1 MSTTVSPQYNLS
13 EADSNVEGGTPRSGG
28 KPPLGSRTVRRS
40 TGNLATILASKGVRN
55 NKRPSPAGKE
65 SEDNS
70 AEEKNRTPNTTPGEN
85 NKKIE
90 RPTKPRP
97 FDPLTLGT
105 SATGGSVK
113 SVRGTPGLTFNQVG
127 KLSNLTREQ
136 LMWEVVKRTRNEE
149 LQKHGEM
156 REISPEKRISIMG
169 RFKRYSK
176 IDLISELTTLL
187 SNKEKKALNARKR
200 MAVAAKALK
209 EAADD
214 AEKKRKATK
223 KKNPATEETKAWAKE
238 LGIRLSITKPGAQS
252 GTALS
257 EAELQQK
264 IRAKEYALSVGL
276 RREKEF
282 AAQRAAGLGAGWAA
296 AAVEAAKA
304 SMNRNAQEYKEQM
317 QLALK
322 KAKNAERAKTKQ
334 KEANLHKYTGLM
346 TALMTQIQK
355 DLQKSKKEGK
365 NLSDAMVKKNK
376 QIALATKKM
385 EEIMTKSDKRDNFS
399 KKNILD
405 FISKSAKSNNK
416 LTKKDILEFLSK
428 QKTPTV
434 TVKQSIG
441 NVKAEGGKANVQI
454 SNSKKLNREA
464 RLDQNIKR
472 RDANYRRVV
481 TTDPMVLKR
490 QKRVFAKKR
499 GELLK
504 SIQKIIKSDRK
515 TSPKIKK
522 KVYDSYAKSP
532 RSRISNLLKLP
543 KKDLITMIKR
553 STSRISK

>member
-1 MSTTVSPQYNLS
+1 MSPSPSPQYSLS
-13 EADSNVEGGTPRSGG
+13 EADSNVEGGTPRSGS

-55 NKRPSPAGKE
+55 NKRQSPSAAGKE
-65 SEDNS
+65 SGDNS
-70 AEEKNRTPNTTPGEN
+70 AEEKNRTPNTAPGEN

-105 SATGGSVK
+105 LK
-113 SVRGTPGLTFNQVG
+113 
-127 KLSNLTREQ
+127 K
-136 LMWEVVKRTRNEE
+136 
-149 LQKHGEM
+149 
-156 REISPEKRISIMG
+156 
-169 RFKRYSK
+169 
-176 IDLISELTTLL
+176 TT
-187 SNKEKKALNARKR
+187 
-200 MAVAAKALK
+200 
-209 EAADD
+209 
-214 AEKKRKATK
+214 ATK
-223 KKNPATEETKAWAKE
+223 KKNPATEGTKARAKE

-264 IRAKEYALSVGL
+264 IRAKEYALSFGL
-276 RREKEF
+276 RREKKL
-282 AAQRAAGLGAGWAA
+282 AAQRAAGLGAGWTV

-317 QLALK
+317 QLVVK
-322 KAKNAERAKTKQ
+322 KAKNAERAKTAEVIAKTKQ
-334 KEANLHKYTGLM
+334 KEANLHKYAGLM

-385 EEIMTKSDKRDNFS
+385 EEIMTKAGKRDNFS

-522 KVYDSYAKSP
+522 KVYDSYVKSP
-532 RSRISNLLKLP
+532 RDRISKLLKLP
-543 KKDLITMIKR
+543 KKELITMIKR

>member
-1 MSTTVSPQYNLS
+1 MSPSPSPQYSLS
-13 EADSNVEGGTPRSGG
+13 EADSNVEGGTPRSGS

-55 NKRPSPAGKE
+55 NKRQSPSAAGKE
-65 SEDNS
+65 SGDNS
-70 AEEKNRTPNTTPGEN
+70 AEEKNRTPNTAPGEN

-105 SATGGSVK
+105 LK
-113 SVRGTPGLTFNQVG
+113 
-127 KLSNLTREQ
+127 K
-136 LMWEVVKRTRNEE
+136 
-149 LQKHGEM
+149 
-156 REISPEKRISIMG
+156 
-169 RFKRYSK
+169 
-176 IDLISELTTLL
+176 TT
-187 SNKEKKALNARKR
+187 
-200 MAVAAKALK
+200 
-209 EAADD
+209 
-214 AEKKRKATK
+214 ATK
-223 KKNPATEETKAWAKE
+223 KKNPATEGTKARAKE

-282 AAQRAAGLGAGWAA
+282 AAQRAARLGAGIAG
-296 AAVEAAKA
+296 AAVKTAEA
-304 SMNRNAQEYKEQM
+304 SMNSKLRNVIQES
-317 QLALK
+317 QLIVK
-322 KAKNAERAKTKQ
+322 KAKNSERAKTAEVIAKTKQ
-334 KEANLHKYTGLM
+334 KEANLHKYAGRWDRV
-346 TALMTQIQK
+346 TALVTQIQK

-385 EEIMTKSDKRDNFS
+385 EEIMTKAGKRDNFS

-522 KVYDSYAKSP
+522 KVYDSYVKSP
-532 RSRISNLLKLP
+532 RDRISKLLKLP
-543 KKDLITMIKR
+543 KKELITMIKR

>member
-1 MSTTVSPQYNLS
+1 MSPSPSPQYSLS
-13 EADSNVEGGTPRSGG
+13 GASSNVEGGGTPRSGS

-40 TGNLATILASKGVRN
+40 TGNLATMMASKVKGGTSIRSRR
-55 NKRPSPAGKE
+55 RPSPSSGKD
-65 SEDNS
+65 SGDNS
-70 AEEKNRTPNTTPGEN
+70 AEEISPNGSVEIN
-85 NKKIE
+85 

-97 FDPLTLGT
+97 LFDPLALGT
-105 SATGGSVK
+105 SVDPK
-113 SVRGTPGLTFNQVG
+113 SVRGIRGLELKNVG
-127 KLSNLTREQ
+127 NLALLTVKQLIEEIVKRQLGKEPESRIRSRLKGYTKFQ
-136 LMWEVVKRTRNEE
+136 LMA
-149 LQKHGEM
+149 
-156 REISPEKRISIMG
+156 
-169 RFKRYSK
+169 
-176 IDLISELTTLL
+176 ELTTRLP
-187 SNKEKKALNARKR
+187 NEEKKALNARR
-200 MAVAAKALK
+200 QKAMKEKNLE
-209 EAADD
+209 EAASAADK
-214 AEKKRKATK
+214 ERKVQ
-223 KKNPATEETKAWAKE
+223 KA
-238 LGIRLSITKPGAQS
+238 
-252 GTALS
+252 
-257 EAELQQK
+257 
-264 IRAKEYALSVGL
+264 
-276 RREKEF
+276 
-282 AAQRAAGLGAGWAA
+282 AAQTKRAVQHTAGLGAAMAA
-296 AAVEAAKA
+296 AAVETAKA
-304 SMNRNAQEYKEQM
+304 SMNKDAQEYKEQM
-317 QLALK
+317 QLIVK
-322 KAKNAERAKTKQ
+322 KAKNAERAKTAEVIAKTKQ
-334 KEANLHKYTGLM
+334 KEANLHKYAGLV
-346 TALMTQIQK
+346 TALMTQTQK
-355 DLQKSKKEGK
+355 DRQKLKKEGK

-376 QIALATKKM
+376 QLALAAKKM

-405 FISKSAKSNNK
+405 FISKSAKSNNR

-522 KVYDSYAKSP
+522 KVYDSYVKSP
-532 RSRISNLLKLP
+532 RDRISKLLKLP